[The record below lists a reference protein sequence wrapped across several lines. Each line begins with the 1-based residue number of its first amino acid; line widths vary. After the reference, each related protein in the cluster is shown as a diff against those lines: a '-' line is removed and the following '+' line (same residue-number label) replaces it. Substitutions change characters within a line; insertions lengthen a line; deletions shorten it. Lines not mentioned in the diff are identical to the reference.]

1 MLGSIEKGGHVV
13 EKTAGRAVVI
23 DPDPLWQQ
31 AVMIVLERADVF
43 VVATS
48 SYLGRAACATEPA

>member
-1 MLGSIEKGGHVV
+1 M

-23 DPDPLWQQ
+23 DPDPLWHQ